1 MKIDIKGKKA
11 LVTGA
16 SRGIG
21 RTITE
26 SLLEAGAVVTGTAR
40 QPARLNALAKDLVTY
55 KDRFSVISADL
66 GEEEDVQR
74 LCETVQQR
82 MGGLDIIVNNV
93 GVFYFELLSGS
104 TDEMLTYSFSV
115 NVFAPFRICRYF
127 APSMIQKRWGRI
139 INICSSSAYFGGG
152 TPRHCIYSAT
162 KHALLGFSRA
172 LDEELRE
179 YNIRVG
185 TVSPAGVATDMIA
198 ERKDLDPASLM
209 SPIDVAEAVMYLVTS
224 DGSGIVYEVRIWR
237 MHR

>member
-21 RTITE
+21 KAITE
-26 SLLEAGAVVTGTAR
+26 SLLEAGAIVIGTAKD
-40 QPARLNALAKDLVTY
+40 PGRLNALVNDFITY

-66 GEEEDVQR
+66 SQRENVQR

-82 MGGLDIIVNNV
+82 TGDLDIIVNNA
-93 GVFYFELLSGS
+93 GVFHFELLSDS
-104 TDEMLTYSFSV
+104 TDELLTYSFSV
-115 NVFAPFRICRYF
+115 NVFAPFRICRYTV
-127 APSMIQKRWGRI
+127 PSMIQKKWGRI
-139 INICSSSAYFGGG
+139 INICSSSAYFGGS

-172 LDEELRE
+172 LDEELRKH
-179 YNIRVG
+179 NIRVG
-185 TVSPAGVATDMIA
+185 TVSPAGVATDIIA

-209 SPIDVAEAVMYLVTS
+209 SPADVAEAVMYLVTS
-224 DGSGIVYEVRIWR
+224 DGPGIVYEIRLWR

>member
-40 QPARLNALAKDLVTY
+40 QPAGLNALAKDLVTY

-66 GEEEDVQR
+66 GEQEDVQR

-82 MGGLDIIVNNV
+82 TGGLDIIVNNV

-139 INICSSSAYFGGG
+139 INICSSSAYSGGG

-198 ERKDLDPASLM
+198 EREDLDPASLM